1 MVYYKIEAKRG
12 KRMFEFI
19 KNMGKN
25 KQLEAAIAKL
35 QMNMSNNYKD
45 AAQADY
51 KALIELYV
59 ELRDKGTLTDKQK
72 DYYKSLIEEY
82 SVKMQN
88 YTHKDQKPY
97 WQ

>member
-1 MVYYKIEAKRG
+1 MIYYKIKAKRG

-45 AAQADY
+45 AAQVDY
-51 KALIELYV
+51 KALIDLYV

-82 SVKMQN
+82 SVRMQN

>member
-1 MVYYKIEAKRG
+1 
-12 KRMFEFI
+12 
-19 KNMGKN
+19 MGKN

-35 QMNMSNNYKD
+35 EMNMSNNYKD

-51 KALIELYV
+51 KNLMDLYCELKSAGALS
-59 ELRDKGTLTDKQK
+59 DKQ
-72 DYYKSLIEEY
+72 DEHYKGMIEEY

-97 WQ
+97 WH

>member
-1 MVYYKIEAKRG
+1 
-12 KRMFEFI
+12 MFDFI

-25 KQLEAAIAKL
+25 KQLEAAIGKL

-51 KALIELYV
+51 KDLMDLYV
-59 ELRDKGTLTDKQK
+59 ELEAEGVLSDKQK
-72 DYYKSLIEEY
+72 SYYKEVIEDY
-82 SVKMQN
+82 SVKMKN

>member
-1 MVYYKIEAKRG
+1 MAYYTIKEKWGMA
-12 KRMFEFI
+12 MFEFI
-19 KNMGKN
+19 KNIGKN
-25 KQLEAAIAKL
+25 KQLEAAVTRL

-51 KALIELYV
+51 KELMDLYG
-59 ELRDKGTLTDKQK
+59 ELVAKGSLSDKQK
-72 DYYKSLIEEY
+72 SYYKKVIEDY
-82 SVKMQN
+82 SVKMKD

>member
-1 MVYYKIEAKRG
+1 
-12 KRMFEFI
+12 MFEFI

-45 AAQADY
+45 AAQENY
-51 KALIELYV
+51 KALIDLYV

-72 DYYKSLIEEY
+72 DYYKNLIEEY

>member
-1 MVYYKIEAKRG
+1 
-12 KRMFEFI
+12 MFEFI
-19 KNMGKN
+19 KNIGKN
-25 KQLEAAIAKL
+25 KQLEAAVARL

-45 AAQADY
+45 AAQENY
-51 KALIELYV
+51 KALIDLYV

-72 DYYKSLIEEY
+72 DYYKNLIEEY

>member
-1 MVYYKIEAKRG
+1 
-12 KRMFEFI
+12 MFEFI

-45 AAQADY
+45 AAQENY
-51 KALIELYV
+51 KVLMDLYV

-72 DYYKSLIEEY
+72 DYYKNLIEEY

>member
-1 MVYYKIEAKRG
+1 
-12 KRMFEFI
+12 MFEFI

-45 AAQADY
+45 AAQLDY
-51 KALIELYV
+51 KALMDLYV
-59 ELRDKGTLTDKQK
+59 ELRDKGALTDKQK
-72 DYYKSLIEEY
+72 EYYKGLIEEY